1 MAVTPVTVGDHLVA
15 RMRAAGISVVCG
27 LPTSRLDSLLVRLS
41 RDAGFQI
48 VLARHEGGAGYLA
61 DGFARASGKSA
72 AVFVAGPGATNVI
85 SAVAN
90 ASVNQVPML
99 ILTGEVAVGEFG
111 LHSQQDTSDDGLGL
125 GATFRRFCRC
135 SVSIESIANA
145 RSKID
150 SAFRALASIPRGP
163 VHIALPRDLVDE
175 RLPAHQ
181 LGTAAAGLGGLR
193 TLAPCGPDVADE
205 VIGRLD
211 RSRAP
216 MLVLGNGCRLD
227 GIGEQIVAFCEKAGL
242 PFATTPNGRGIVA
255 ETHPLSLGVLGIF
268 GDGRADEYLFD
279 TPCDLVTGSSGHL
292 GEALVRTL
300 RARGADVVSLDSR
313 PSRYTNIVGCVSD
326 RALLRDV
333 MAGVEVVFHA
343 AAHHKPQ
350 LAFLPR
356 QAFLDTNIIGT
367 QTVLDA
373 AVAANV
379 RAFVMTSST
388 TVFGDALTPPA
399 DQPAAWIDESV
410 TPIPK
415 NIYGVTKASSED
427 LCQLA
432 HRNDGLACVVLR
444 VARFFVEGDD
454 MPDLYDGRSQD
465 NIKANEYACRR
476 VALEDAVDAHLN
488 AAQRAPQLG
497 FGRYL
502 VSATTPFT
510 RDDLTQ
516 LRTDAASVFAR
527 RVPLAAA
534 VWTQRGWR
542 FPDRLDRVYVNSRAR
557 RDLNWRPRFDLNA
570 VAARLARGQSVH
582 TPLSQL
588 VGSKAYA
595 HSSYHR
601 GVFAPARP

>member
-1 MAVTPVTVGDHLVA
+1 MGTHAATMRVRAGVRSSPLLLHAGTP
-15 RMRAAGISVVCG
+15 
-27 LPTSRLDSLLVRLS
+27 P
-41 RDAGFQI
+41 
-48 VLARHEGGAGYLA
+48 
-61 DGFARASGKSA
+61 
-72 AVFVAGPGATNVI
+72 
-85 SAVAN
+85 
-90 ASVNQVPML
+90 
-99 ILTGEVAVGEFG
+99 
-111 LHSQQDTSDDGLGL
+111 
-125 GATFRRFCRC
+125 
-135 SVSIESIANA
+135 
-145 RSKID
+145 
-150 SAFRALASIPRGP
+150 
-163 VHIALPRDLVDE
+163 
-175 RLPAHQ
+175 
-181 LGTAAAGLGGLR
+181 TAAAAESGMR
-193 TLAPCGPDVADE
+193 T
-205 VIGRLD
+205 
-211 RSRAP
+211 
-216 MLVLGNGCRLD
+216 
-227 GIGEQIVAFCEKAGL
+227 
-242 PFATTPNGRGIVA
+242 
-255 ETHPLSLGVLGIF
+255 
-268 GDGRADEYLFD
+268 
-279 TPCDLVTGSSGHL
+279 LVTGSSGHL

-373 AVAANV
+373 AVAAIV